1 MICETIEGR
10 LETLDTSG
18 KKVEFVEIPWDEAF
32 KRIHRKFTD
41 AGREVGIRMGDF
53 VLTRGLYEGDVIYQD
68 DTLVIAVHTPPCQ
81 VISIAVDASG
91 GRGNLSHPLQ

>member
-41 AGREVGIRMGDF
+41 AGREWGISF
-53 VLTRGLYEGDVIYQD
+53 
-68 DTLVIAVHTPPCQ
+68 
-81 VISIAVDASG
+81 
-91 GRGNLSHPLQ
+91 

>member
-53 VLTRGLYEGDVIYQD
+53 ILTRRCDL
-68 DTLVIAVHTPPCQ
+68 
-81 VISIAVDASG
+81 SG
-91 GRGNLSHPLQ
+91 

>member
-32 KRIHRKFTD
+32 TGNSPMPEEKWES
-41 AGREVGIRMGDF
+41 AWGISF
-53 VLTRGLYEGDVIYQD
+53 
-68 DTLVIAVHTPPCQ
+68 
-81 VISIAVDASG
+81 
-91 GRGNLSHPLQ
+91 

>member
-32 KRIHRKFTD
+32 KRIHRKFTEEKWES
-41 AGREVGIRMGDF
+41 AWGISF
-53 VLTRGLYEGDVIYQD
+53 
-68 DTLVIAVHTPPCQ
+68 
-81 VISIAVDASG
+81 
-91 GRGNLSHPLQ
+91 